1 MCSRGKRQEGEMSLG
16 ELSVGQYNDP
26 SPNGECSPGRQT
38 TLNLTTADLTH
49 ETKSIIVMI
58 IIQRSI
64 SAEKI
69 NILASVFLILNRL
82 DEKTLWDSNIK
93 NLQKNMWKVIIVSC
107 LEKTWLS
114 VSLKCEQRWNGI
126 TSFCFFASS
135 TVI

>member
-16 ELSVGQYNDP
+16 DLSVGQYNDP

-69 NILASVFLILNRL
+69 NILASVFLIQNRL
-82 DEKTLWDSNIK
+82 DEKT
-93 NLQKNMWKVIIVSC
+93 V
-107 LEKTWLS
+107 
-114 VSLKCEQRWNGI
+114 
-126 TSFCFFASS
+126 
-135 TVI
+135 